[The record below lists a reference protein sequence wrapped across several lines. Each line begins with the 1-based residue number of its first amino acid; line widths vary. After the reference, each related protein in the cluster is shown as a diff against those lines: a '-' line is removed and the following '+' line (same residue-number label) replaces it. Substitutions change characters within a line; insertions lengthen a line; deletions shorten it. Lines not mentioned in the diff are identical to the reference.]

1 MANSRVSPSGPLQRS
16 LVTHHR
22 RTPPFTAAVAVLA
35 TLLLITLPG
44 SPLHCFPAGAAAAA
58 APPNTIAG
66 VAEAAGLT
74 QLSLALNTV
83 GGSLLAAATNPS
95 TAVTVFAPTDEV
107 GAGSGVWV
115 LDRSGCARVG
125 GQQGE

>member
-1 MANSRVSPSGPLQRS
+1 MANSYVSPSGPQQRS

-22 RTPPFTAAVAVLA
+22 RTPPFTGTAVAVLA
-35 TLLLITLPG
+35 TLLLLTLPS
-44 SPLHCFPAGAAAAA
+44 SPLYCFPIGAAAAA

-66 VAEAAGLT
+66 AAEAAGLT

-95 TAVTVFAPTDEV
+95 TAVTVFAPTDAV
-107 GAGSGVWV
+107 GASGVWIF
-115 LDRSGCARVG
+115 
-125 GQQGE
+125 

>member
-1 MANSRVSPSGPLQRS
+1 MVSSHVSPAAGPQGSLTQVSPSGPLQRS

-44 SPLHCFPAGAAAAA
+44 SPLYCFPTGAAAAAA

-66 VAEAAGLT
+66 AAEAAGLT

-107 GAGSGVWV
+107 GAGSGVWF
-115 LDRSGCARVG
+115 
-125 GQQGE
+125 